1 MYRYYLTQRPPS
13 IGTYPEGAVEVEG
26 FDHREMT
33 EYGFRAWGW
42 AEYPEPLTDKQIAD
56 FELREAS

>member
-13 IGTYPEGAVEVEG
+13 IGTHPGGAARVEG
-26 FDHREMT
+26 FDHRMMT

-42 AEYPEPLTDKQIAD
+42 VEYPEPLTSEQVESY
-56 FELREAS
+56 ELREAS